1 MKFDVVTAKKSL
13 KHGLSGEQ
21 KKICQ
26 ELRF

>member
-21 KKICQ
+21 KKICE
-26 ELRF
+26 ELQL